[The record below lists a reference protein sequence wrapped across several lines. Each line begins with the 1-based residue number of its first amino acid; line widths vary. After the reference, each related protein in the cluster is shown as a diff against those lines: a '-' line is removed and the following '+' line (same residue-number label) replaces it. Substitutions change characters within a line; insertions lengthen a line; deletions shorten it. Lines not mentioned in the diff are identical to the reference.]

1 MTTPCAVAVRY
12 LLVTLATMMLSG
24 AACAEALDLARLMR
38 LLAAVPHAEADYVEQ
53 KHSALLSE
61 PVTSSGKLFYRA
73 GVVEKITLTPRKESL
88 RIAGDELIV
97 ERKGKERRVPLSS
110 QPALGA
116 LAASLRGVLSGDAEL
131 LRKHYRLTLS
141 GVETAWRMELVPL
154 DEETLRYV
162 ESIVVAGKAGR
173 VAEIEIREATG
184 DRSVMRIR

>member
-1 MTTPCAVAVRY
+1 MTTSRAIVVRY
-12 LLVTLATMMLSG
+12 LLGTLAMLMLSG
-24 AACAEALDLARLMR
+24 IARAETLDLARLMR
-38 LLAAVPHAEADYVEQ
+38 LLAAAPHAEADYVEQ

-61 PVTSSGKLFYRA
+61 PIVSSGKLFYRA
-73 GVVEKITLTPRKESL
+73 GVVEKIMLTPRKESL
-88 RIAGDELIV
+88 RIVGDELVV

-131 LRKHYRLTLS
+131 LRKHYRLMLS
-141 GVETAWRMELVPL
+141 GAEAAWQLELVPL

-162 ESIVVAGKAGR
+162 ERIAVAGKAGR